1 MWLLY
6 VISMYVAEEGPYQGM
21 TTCRWDAPLEMSLSG
36 ILSTTW
42 ALIMASGLGADGETQ
57 VGLAQMQV
65 QNTSSLYRY
74 QNNIDSRELDT
85 KLALFEV
92 YMRVIGRLILS
103 SCHFLR
109 LTLSRAESHPPGA
122 TAIVSRAILDEVSTY
137 LTFYFLS
144 MMDIG

>member
-1 MWLLY
+1 MGYVGSDGEIHIRSDGAWAVCPGMWLLY
-6 VISMYVAEEGPYQGM
+6 VTSMYVAEEGPYQGM

-92 YMRVIGRLILS
+92 YMRVIGRLIFKFLSLS
-103 SCHFLR
+103 SPNF
-109 LTLSRAESHPPGA
+109 E
-122 TAIVSRAILDEVSTY
+122 
-137 LTFYFLS
+137 
-144 MMDIG
+144 